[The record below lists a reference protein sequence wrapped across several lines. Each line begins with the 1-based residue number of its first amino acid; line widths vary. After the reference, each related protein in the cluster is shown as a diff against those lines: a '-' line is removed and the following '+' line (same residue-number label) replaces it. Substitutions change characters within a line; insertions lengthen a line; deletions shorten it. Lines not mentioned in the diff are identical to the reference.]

1 MTHSTPPDAEA
12 RQALRRAML
21 ARRAA
26 LPQGEAARLGHA
38 AQNALLASPAWQA
51 ARQVLL
57 YVAVRNETATAR
69 LLDAAWADGKQVL
82 LPRCV
87 TSASTSA
94 VNAGASSATAPA
106 SSENAAAFGPASG
119 PASGSAVPA
128 QGASPA
134 ANCDNEMCLAPCA
147 CAADL
152 KPGRYGIAEPDPIRC
167 PAIDMDAAPGSASSF
182 APDIAVI
189 PGVAFDRQGNRL
201 GHGAGYY
208 DRFLAH
214 PAMARTALVGLAY
227 AFQIV
232 PALPVAPW
240 DRPVHALCTEEGLTW
255 L

>member
-26 LPQGEAARLGHA
+26 LAPEEAARLGHT
-38 AQNALLASPAWQA
+38 AQDALLASPAWQA

-87 TSASTSA
+87 TSS
-94 VNAGASSATAPA
+94 
-106 SSENAAAFGPASG
+106 
-119 PASGSAVPA
+119 PASGSTSGSAAPQQDA
-128 QGASPA
+128 APA

-152 KPGRYGIAEPDPIRC
+152 KPGRYGIAEPDPARC
-167 PAIDMDAAPGSASSF
+167 PAIDMDAAPGLAPNF
-182 APDIAVI
+182 APGLAVI
-189 PGVAFDRQGNRL
+189 PGVAFDRRGNRL

>member
-1 MTHSTPPDAEA
+1 MTHPTPPDVEA
-12 RQALRRAML
+12 RQALRHAML

-26 LPQGEAARLGHA
+26 LPPDEAARLGDA
-38 AQNALLASPAWQA
+38 AQNALLASPTWQA

-87 TSASTSA
+87 T
-94 VNAGASSATAPA
+94 PA
-106 SSENAAAFGPASG
+106 S
-119 PASGSAVPA
+119 
-128 QGASPA
+128 ASPA
-134 ANCDNEMCLAPCA
+134 PPASPTSPTTGPAPSATGAAVPTANCDNEMCLAPCA

-152 KPGRYGIAEPDPIRC
+152 KPGRYGIAEPDPTRC
-167 PAIDMDAAPGSASSF
+167 PAIDMNAEPGHASAF
-182 APDIAVI
+182 APDLAII

>member
-26 LPQGEAARLGHA
+26 LPPDEAARLGHA
-38 AQNALLASPAWQA
+38 AQQALLTSPAWQT

-57 YVAVRNETATAR
+57 YVAVRNEVATAR

-82 LPRCV
+82 LPRCI
-87 TSASTSA
+87 TPAS
-94 VNAGASSATAPA
+94 ASSANFAA
-106 SSENAAAFGPASG
+106 SST
-119 PASGSAVPA
+119 
-128 QGASPA
+128 ASPT

-152 KPGRYGIAEPDPIRC
+152 TPGRYGIAEPDPARC

-182 APDIAVI
+182 APDLAVI

-214 PAMARTALVGLAY
+214 PAMTRTALVGLAY

>member
-26 LPQGEAARLGHA
+26 LPPEEAARLGHA
-38 AQNALLASPAWQA
+38 AQDALLASPAWQA

-87 TSASTSA
+87 TSAPQEDA
-94 VNAGASSATAPA
+94 
-106 SSENAAAFGPASG
+106 
-119 PASGSAVPA
+119 
-128 QGASPA
+128 A

-152 KPGRYGIAEPDPIRC
+152 KPGRYGISEPDPARC
-167 PAIDMDAAPGSASSF
+167 PAIDMDAATNF
-182 APDIAVI
+182 APGLAII

>member
-21 ARRAA
+21 SRRAA
-26 LPQGEAARLGHA
+26 LPPDEVARLGHA
-38 AQNALLASPAWQA
+38 AQDALLASPAWQA

-87 TSASTSA
+87 TSAIASA
-94 VNAGASSATAPA
+94 
-106 SSENAAAFGPASG
+106 PASG
-119 PASGSAVPA
+119 PVSGPISGSVAPT
-128 QGASPA
+128 QTASPA

-152 KPGRYGIAEPDPIRC
+152 KPGRYGIAEPDPARC
-167 PAIDMDAAPGSASSF
+167 PAIDMDVAPDF
-182 APDIAVI
+182 APDLAVI

-214 PAMARTALVGLAY
+214 PAMARTSLVGLAY

>member
-26 LPQGEAARLGHA
+26 LPPDEAARLGDA

-69 LLDAAWADGKQVL
+69 LLEAAWADGKQVL

-87 TSASTSA
+87 TSAP
-94 VNAGASSATAPA
+94 ASSASGSTSSPAP
-106 SSENAAAFGPASG
+106 S
-119 PASGSAVPA
+119 ASGSTS
-128 QGASPA
+128 SPA

-152 KPGRYGIAEPDPIRC
+152 TPGRYGIAEPDPTRC
-167 PAIDMDAAPGSASSF
+167 PAIDMDAAPAF
-182 APDIAVI
+182 APGLAVI

>member
-12 RQALRRAML
+12 RQALRRSML

-26 LPQGEAARLGHA
+26 LQPDEAARLGHA
-38 AQNALLASPAWQA
+38 AQEALLASPAWQA

-69 LLDAAWADGKQVL
+69 LLDAAWAHGKQVL

-87 TSASTSA
+87 ASA
-94 VNAGASSATAPA
+94 
-106 SSENAAAFGPASG
+106 PASG
-119 PASGSAVPA
+119 PASGHISGHISGSAAPRQDAV
-128 QGASPA
+128 SPA

-152 KPGRYGIAEPDPIRC
+152 RPGRYGIAEPDPVRC
-167 PAIDMDAAPGSASSF
+167 PAIDMDAVPGSASAF
-182 APDIAVI
+182 APDLAVI
-189 PGVAFDRQGNRL
+189 PGVAFDRRGNRL

>member
-21 ARRAA
+21 ARRSA
-26 LPQGEAARLGHA
+26 LPPDEAARLGGA
-38 AQNALLASPAWQA
+38 AQDALLASPAWRN

-57 YVAVRNETATAR
+57 YVAVRNEAATAR

-82 LPRCV
+82 LPRCL
-87 TSASTSA
+87 TPAA
-94 VNAGASSATAPA
+94 APA
-106 SSENAAAFGPASG
+106 GSGSAASG
-119 PASGSAVPA
+119 P
-128 QGASPA
+128 PA
-134 ANCDNEMCLAPCA
+134 ADCDNEMCLAPCA

-152 KPGRYGIAEPDPIRC
+152 KPGRYGIAEPDPARC
-167 PAIDMDAAPGSASSF
+167 PAIDMDAAPGLAPPF
-182 APDIAVI
+182 APDLAVI
-189 PGVAFDRQGNRL
+189 PGVAFDLRGNRL

>member
-12 RQALRRAML
+12 RKALRRAML

-26 LPQGEAARLGHA
+26 LPPEEAARLGHA
-38 AQNALLASPAWQA
+38 AQDALLASPAWQA

-87 TSASTSA
+87 TRPATAAAVVNSAS
-94 VNAGASSATAPA
+94 
-106 SSENAAAFGPASG
+106 
-119 PASGSAVPA
+119 PASGSESPA
-128 QGASPA
+128 TGSTSGPA

-152 KPGRYGIAEPDPIRC
+152 KPGRYGIAEPDPARC
-167 PAIDMDAAPGSASSF
+167 PAIDMNAAPGSASSF
-182 APDIAVI
+182 APGLAVI

>member
-26 LPQGEAARLGHA
+26 LPPDEVARLGHA
-38 AQNALLASPAWQA
+38 AQDALLTSPAWQA

-87 TSASTSA
+87 TSAPASSANAAASGSTSA
-94 VNAGASSATAPA
+94 PTAD
-106 SSENAAAFGPASG
+106 
-119 PASGSAVPA
+119 
-128 QGASPA
+128 
-134 ANCDNEMCLAPCA
+134 CDNEMCLAPCA

-152 KPGRYGIAEPDPIRC
+152 KPGRYGIAEPDPARC

-182 APDIAVI
+182 APDLAVI

-214 PAMARTALVGLAY
+214 PAMVLTALVGLAY

>member
-26 LPQGEAARLGHA
+26 LPPDEAARLGHA
-38 AQNALLASPAWQA
+38 AQDALLASPAWRN

-57 YVAVRNETATAR
+57 YVAVRNEAATAR

-87 TSASTSA
+87 T
-94 VNAGASSATAPA
+94 PA
-106 SSENAAAFGPASG
+106 SPTAD
-119 PASGSAVPA
+119 
-128 QGASPA
+128 
-134 ANCDNEMCLAPCA
+134 CDNEMCLAPCA

-152 KPGRYGIAEPDPIRC
+152 KPGRYGIAEPDPARC
-167 PAIDMDAAPGSASSF
+167 PAIDMDAAPGSAPNF
-182 APDIAVI
+182 APDLAVI
-189 PGVAFDRQGNRL
+189 PGVAFDRRGNRL

>member
-1 MTHSTPPDAEA
+1 MTHSTPPDVEA
-12 RQALRRAML
+12 RQALRRTML

-26 LPQGEAARLGHA
+26 LPPEEAARLGHA
-38 AQNALLASPAWQA
+38 AQEALLASPAWQA

-69 LLDAAWADGKQVL
+69 LLDAAWAHGKQVL

-87 TSASTSA
+87 TSAPQA
-94 VNAGASSATAPA
+94 D
-106 SSENAAAFGPASG
+106 AAA
-119 PASGSAVPA
+119 
-128 QGASPA
+128 PA
-134 ANCDNEMCLAPCA
+134 ANYDNEMCLAPCA

-152 KPGRYGIAEPDPIRC
+152 RPGRYGIAEPAPDRC

-182 APDIAVI
+182 APDLAVI

-240 DRPVHALCTEEGLTW
+240 DRPVHALCTEEGLIW

>member
-1 MTHSTPPDAEA
+1 MNNTTATDRPASPESRNAET
-12 RQALRRAML
+12 RQTVRRAML

-26 LPQGEAARLGHA
+26 LAAGDAATLGQR
-38 AQNALLASPAWQA
+38 AQDALLASPEWRN

-57 YVAVRNETATAR
+57 YVAVRNETGTAK
-69 LLDAAWADGKQVL
+69 LLEAAWADGKRVL
-82 LPRCV
+82 LPRCI
-87 TSASTSA
+87 
-94 VNAGASSATAPA
+94 
-106 SSENAAAFGPASG
+106 
-119 PASGSAVPA
+119 VPPRA
-128 QGASPA
+128 DSNGQPG
-134 ANCDNEMCLAPCA
+134 CDNEMCLAPCA

-152 KPGRYGIAEPDPIRC
+152 APGRYGIAEPDPARC
-167 PAIDMDAAPGSASSF
+167 PAIDMDAEPAF
-182 APDIAVI
+182 APDLAVI
-189 PGVAFDRQGNRL
+189 PGVAFDRRGNRL

-214 PAMARTALVGLAY
+214 PGMARTALVGLAY

>member
-26 LPQGEAARLGHA
+26 LPPDEVARLGHA
-38 AQNALLASPAWQA
+38 AQDALLASPAWQA

-87 TSASTSA
+87 TSAP
-94 VNAGASSATAPA
+94 ASSA
-106 SSENAAAFGPASG
+106 NAAASSANA
-119 PASGSAVPA
+119 PASGSTSAPT
-128 QGASPA
+128 

-152 KPGRYGIAEPDPIRC
+152 KPGRYGIAEPDPARC
-167 PAIDMDAAPGSASSF
+167 PAIDMDAAPDF
-182 APDIAVI
+182 APDLAVI

>member
-1 MTHSTPPDAEA
+1 MTHSTPPDAEV

-26 LPQGEAARLGHA
+26 LPPEEATRLGHA

-87 TSASTSA
+87 TLP
-94 VNAGASSATAPA
+94 ATA
-106 SSENAAAFGPASG
+106 AAAMNSES
-119 PASGSAVPA
+119 PASGSTSGSESPA
-128 QGASPA
+128 TGSASPA

-152 KPGRYGIAEPDPIRC
+152 KPGRYGIAEPDPARC
-167 PAIDMDAAPGSASSF
+167 PAIDMDAASTF
-182 APDIAVI
+182 APDLAVI
-189 PGVAFDRQGNRL
+189 PGVAFDQQGNRL

-227 AFQIV
+227 TFQIV

>member
-26 LPQGEAARLGHA
+26 LPPDEAARLGHA
-38 AQNALLASPAWQA
+38 AQDALLASPAWQN

-57 YVAVRNETATAR
+57 YVAVRNEAATAR

-82 LPRCV
+82 LPRCL
-87 TSASTSA
+87 T
-94 VNAGASSATAPA
+94 P
-106 SSENAAAFGPASG
+106 AAAPGATGP
-119 PASGSAVPA
+119 
-128 QGASPA
+128 ASPA
-134 ANCDNEMCLAPCA
+134 ADCDNEMCLAPCA

-152 KPGRYGIAEPDPIRC
+152 KPGRYGIAEPDPARC
-167 PAIDMDAAPGSASSF
+167 PAIDMDAVPGLAPNF
-182 APDIAVI
+182 APDLAVI
-189 PGVAFDRQGNRL
+189 PGVAFDRRGNRL

>member
-1 MTHSTPPDAEA
+1 MTHSNPPDPEA

-26 LPQGEAARLGHA
+26 LPPEEAARLGHA
-38 AQNALLASPAWQA
+38 AQEALLASPAWQA

-87 TSASTSA
+87 TSAPASPASSTTGPASSTT
-94 VNAGASSATAPA
+94 GPASSATGPA
-106 SSENAAAFGPASG
+106 SSAT
-119 PASGSAVPA
+119 
-128 QGASPA
+128 GATTPA

-152 KPGRYGIAEPDPIRC
+152 KPGRYGIAEPDPARC

-182 APDIAVI
+182 APDLAVI
-189 PGVAFDRQGNRL
+189 PGVAFDLQGNRL

>member
-1 MTHSTPPDAEA
+1 MTHSTPQDAEA

-26 LPQGEAARLGHA
+26 LPPDEAARLGHA
-38 AQNALLASPAWQA
+38 AQDALLASPAWQA

-87 TSASTSA
+87 TRP
-94 VNAGASSATAPA
+94 ATA
-106 SSENAAAFGPASG
+106 AAATNSES
-119 PASGSAVPA
+119 PASGSTSASAPSA
-128 QGASPA
+128 TGSASPA
-134 ANCDNEMCLAPCA
+134 SNCDNEMCLAPCA

-152 KPGRYGIAEPDPIRC
+152 KPGRYGIAEPDPTRC
-167 PAIDMDAAPGSASSF
+167 PAIDMNAEPGSASSF
-182 APDIAVI
+182 APGLAVI

>member
-1 MTHSTPPDAEA
+1 MTHPTPPDAEA
-12 RQALRRAML
+12 RQALRRTML

-26 LPQGEAARLGHA
+26 LPPDEAARLGDA
-38 AQNALLASPAWQA
+38 AQNALLASLAWQA

-57 YVAVRNETATAR
+57 YVAVRNEAATAR

-87 TSASTSA
+87 TSAPASST
-94 VNAGASSATAPA
+94 NAAASSANAPATGTAPPTA
-106 SSENAAAFGPASG
+106 D
-119 PASGSAVPA
+119 
-128 QGASPA
+128 
-134 ANCDNEMCLAPCA
+134 CDNEMCLAPCA

-152 KPGRYGIAEPDPIRC
+152 APGRYGIAEPDPTRC
-167 PAIDMDAAPGSASSF
+167 PAIDMDAEPGHASAF
-182 APDIAVI
+182 APDLAII